1 MRKISAFI
9 LLMAGKC
16 LHLKQV
22 MDFMLLME
30 RKSLDK
36 KV

>member
-9 LLMAGKC
+9 LLMA
-16 LHLKQV
+16 HLKQV